1 MTESFEERK
10 SRVTKEYDELLGKI
24 KERNKGLSEA
34 LIGQARSDFRKYFEE
49 RGFKVEESPRE
60 IRAFSDKGEAV
71 LSLEHQN
78 LIGGGL
84 RTLPF
89 HSQGIGVNYQ
99 GRQYVVAD
107 WKPLG
112 LPCVVMSEPIEVSR
126 ISHEEYKLQQ
136 MEREIEEMKRDLQR
150 PPKIDACEFGFCN
163 KIQGCKVELFAEH
176 GFNTFYELLVVL
188 IGV

>member
-24 KERNKGLSEA
+24 KKRNKELSTA
-34 LIGQARSDFRKYFEE
+34 LIDQARSDFRKYFEE
-49 RGFKVEESPRE
+49 RDFKVEESPRE
-60 IRAFSDKGEAV
+60 IRAFLDKGEAV

-89 HSQGIGVNYQ
+89 HSQGLGINYQ
-99 GRQYVVAD
+99 GRQYIVAD

-136 MEREIEEMKRDLQR
+136 MEREI
-150 PPKIDACEFGFCN
+150 
-163 KIQGCKVELFAEH
+163 
-176 GFNTFYELLVVL
+176 
-188 IGV
+188 

>member
-60 IRAFSDKGEAV
+60 IRAFSDKREAV